1 MRIICVAS
9 PALLV
14 PRVLQS
20 ETHAIVPSVQ
30 LIMEQ
35 LLLKRPGVNHTTLPP
50 QGVGG
55 SDQFR
60 SWVGFWVLNTGFWRS
75 FWVLKYGRFYA
86 KTLKNQH
93 FQKFVTIFNSAS
105 SETPHL
111 SVLPVC
117 PSTPRG
123 AWRMLLLLIRKK

>member
-1 MRIICVAS
+1 MEHPQMS
-9 PALLV
+9 PVNIPLTAPYAQLVEWLIYEAPSLAEALARQIVLGTV
-14 PRVLQS
+14 CPSTRV
-20 ETHAIVPSVQ
+20 
-30 LIMEQ
+30 
-35 LLLKRPGVNHTTLPP
+35 
-50 QGVGG
+50 
-55 SDQFR
+55 
-60 SWVGFWVLNTGFWRS
+60 
-75 FWVLKYGRFYA
+75 KYGRFYA